1 VTEPEYLET
10 VRFLFGLT
18 PRGIRLELDRMRAAC
33 ALAGDPQRGLALVH
47 VAGTN
52 GKGSTSAMI
61 ERIAREAGLST
72 GLYTSPHL
80 HSFAERIR
88 VNGVP
93 IPREEIVAR
102 VGSLRGLLAS
112 AGAPELTFFELT
124 TLLAFQ
130 AFAARGLDLV
140 VLEVG
145 LGGRLDATNVIETP
159 LASVITHIDLDHQQ
173 YLGST
178 LPEIAAEKAGIVKT
192 RVPVLHAA
200 DAPGELRDPSAR
212 AVIDARA
219 STLGAPSFALGREL
233 ALVHEDDA
241 SLSVS
246 LGESRV
252 TGLRPR
258 LLGAHQAQN
267 VALAV
272 GAALTVGA
280 RLGRSIDAEAMRRGV
295 AEVGWAGRLERLELP
310 AQSAPRDGAQRF
322 LVDAAHNPDG
332 ARALAA
338 FLASEPQALRPNG
351 RDVLVFGAMAD
362 KAWREMLAILGPVVS
377 TIVCVAPPLARAER
391 PEVLAA
397 ASGGEAA
404 ESVIAGLERARA
416 LAGPEGRVIVC
427 GSIFVLAEARAHLLG
442 IEQEPLV
449 AM

>member
-1 VTEPEYLET
+1 MTESDYLET
-10 VRFLFGLT
+10 IRWLYGLT

-33 ALAGDPQRGLALVH
+33 ARAGDPQRGLAVVH

-88 VNGVP
+88 VNGGP
-93 IPREEIVAR
+93 ILREEIVAR
-102 VGSLRGLLAS
+102 AASLRALLAQ
-112 AGAPELTFFELT
+112 AGAPELTFFEVT

-145 LGGRLDATNVIETP
+145 LGGRLDATNVIEAP
-159 LASVITHIDLDHQQ
+159 LASVVTHVDLDHQQ
-173 YLGST
+173 YLGTT
-178 LPEIAAEKAGIVKT
+178 LGEIAAEKAGIVKAG
-192 RVPVLHAA
+192 VPVLHAA
-200 DAPGELRDPSAR
+200 DAPGESRDASAG

-219 STLGAPSFALGREL
+219 AALGAPSIALGREL
-233 ALVHEDDA
+233 VLSHEVGGALAVA
-241 SLSVS
+241 
-246 LGESRV
+246 LGDTHVR
-252 TGLRPR
+252 GLRPR
-258 LLGAHQAQN
+258 LLGAHQERN

-272 GAALTVGA
+272 GAAWTLGT
-280 RLGRSIDAEAMRRGV
+280 RLGRTIDAEAIRRGV
-295 AEVGWAGRLERLELP
+295 AEVGWAGRLEHLELP
-310 AQSAPRDGAQRF
+310 EQGAPRDRARRV

-338 FLASEPQALRPNG
+338 FLASAPRASG
-351 RDVLVFGAMAD
+351 ARDVLVFGAMAD
-362 KAWREMLAILGPVVS
+362 KAWREMLAILAPCVDAV
-377 TIVCVAPPLARAER
+377 VCVAPPLARAER

-397 ASGGEAA
+397 ACGGEAGGG
-404 ESVIAGLERARA
+404 VIAGLERARV
-416 LAGPEGRVIVC
+416 LAGVAGRVIVC
-427 GSIFVLAEARAHLLG
+427 GSIFVLAEARAHVLG
-442 IEQEPLV
+442 IDQEPLI